1 MSQIF
6 AVLSAEA
13 LRRDLLSA
21 LHDNWKKKTQ
31 HNVVETKHE
40 KSQFHSFFVP
50 FFTSWILYKFY
61 LS

>member
-21 LHDNWKKKTQ
+21 LHDNWKKK
-31 HNVVETKHE
+31 HNIMSWKQKYE
-40 KSQFHSFFVP
+40 KSQFRSFFT
-50 FFTSWILYKFY
+50 FLYK
-61 LS
+61 LDSV